1 MKKFFNVLMI
11 AVLGGL
17 ITLGGYFLI
26 QKTSAKN
33 RTSSQTTVTQ
43 LPTSFTGYSSGSFT
57 QALPD
62 FAVAADVSIHAVVHI
77 KTEYERKN
85 SFYDDFFGLGEL
97 FGIRPYVEK
106 GPLRGAGSG
115 VIIRTDGY
123 IVTNNHV
130 VQDATK
136 IEVTL
141 NDKRSYSA
149 TIVGTDPSTDLA
161 VIKIEEVNLPYLSYG
176 DSDALK
182 IGEWVLAVGNPFN
195 LTSTVTA
202 GIVSAKARNINI
214 LGSEAGTAIESFIQT
229 DAAVNRGN
237 SGGALVNTRGE
248 LVGIN
253 AAIASGTGY
262 YSGYS
267 FAIPVNIVKKV
278 VADLIEFNRVQRAYL
293 GVKIN
298 DIDSKFAEQHN
309 IKVLKGVYVAEV
321 MDDGPAEEAGMK
333 TGDII
338 VSIDETN
345 VSSSSELLE
354 LIGRHRPGDHVR
366 VGVNRKSE
374 ISYLTVELRNS
385 DNTTQL
391 ISKDEISVTPKLGI
405 TVENASQDLLNKLN
419 ISHGVQ
425 ITNIERNSV
434 IAGAGVKKGFVIL
447 ELDRKPVRRVE
458 DIARILEGR
467 RGAILMEGIYP
478 NGVKAYYAFG
488 L

>member
-1 MKKFFNVLMI
+1 MSNIDKVVRLRSPEPKD
-11 AVLGGL
+11 A
-17 ITLGGYFLI
+17 
-26 QKTSAKN
+26 KTIYKWEN
-33 RTSSQTTVTQ
+33 NTENWQYGSS
-43 LPTSFTGYSSGSFT
+43 
-57 QALPD
+57 
-62 FAVAADVSIHAVVHI
+62 FAPVSL
-77 KTEYERKN
+77 
-85 SFYDDFFGLGEL
+85 S
-97 FGIRPYVEK
+97 
-106 GPLRGAGSG
+106 
-115 VIIRTDGY
+115 
-123 IVTNNHV
+123 
-130 VQDATK
+130 K
-136 IEVTL
+136 IENFIRHFN
-141 NDKRSYSA
+141 NDIFAEKQHRFMIDLYITDMPPK
-149 TIVGTDPSTDLA
+149 TIGTIDLYDLDAINRRVG
-161 VIKIEEVNLPYLSYG
+161 
-176 DSDALK
+176 
-182 IGEWVLAVGNPFN
+182 
-195 LTSTVTA
+195 
-202 GIVSAKARNINI
+202 
-214 LGSEAGTAIESFIQT
+214 
-229 DAAVNRGN
+229 
-237 SGGALVNTRGE
+237 
-248 LVGIN
+248 VGIL
-253 AAIASGTGY
+253 IDE
-262 YSGYS
+262 
-267 FAIPVNIVKKV
+267 KV

-345 VSSSSELLE
+345 VNSSSELLE

-419 ISHGVQ
+419 ISYGVQ